1 MSAAPE
7 LRPYQDDVIE
17 RIRAAITA
25 GHRRILLVA
34 PTGSGKTVIAG
45 AIIAKTVARDRR
57 AMFLTHRRELVQQ
70 AARKLNDVGVDP
82 GVILPGYP
90 MRLDQPAQVAS
101 IASVHARAMR
111 SSAIELPPADVVVI
125 DEAHHA
131 PAKTYRRLLDAYQS
145 AVHIGLTA
153 TPCRGDGRGLGN
165 HFDTLIEC
173 PSVAELTAAKYLVP
187 AIIFAPS
194 EPDLSGVK
202 VERGD
207 YNERQLAETMDR
219 PPLVG
224 DIVSHWLRLGERR
237 RTVVFATGVAH
248 SLHLRDEFRRAGVL
262 AEHIDGTTP
271 IEEREKILADLAAG
285 TVEVVCNAMV
295 LVEGFDCPD
304 IGCLVLARPTK
315 SLGLHRQ
322 MVGRGLRPA
331 SGKTDCLI
339 LDHASG
345 VFAHGFPDD
354 EITWSLA
361 EHRRAEN
368 VTHSARGGY
377 NAPSLTNCPEC
388 SAVRFQGKPCP
399 ACGWRPRSRPGAVD
413 VADAELGRVTRDRRV
428 VVTDYSDDVR
438 RRVYRM
444 LLYVAMQRGYQRG
457 WARHKYRER
466 FGGDWPNWPNADPLP
481 ADAETRAWVRSRTIA
496 FARAIERRG
505 AA

>member
-1 MSAAPE
+1 VAA
-7 LRPYQDDVIE
+7 
-17 RIRAAITA
+17 AF
-25 GHRRILLVA
+25 
-34 PTGSGKTVIAG
+34 
-45 AIIAKTVARDRR
+45 IAKTIAKGRR
-57 AMFLTHRRELVQQ
+57 ALFLEHRRELIQQ
-70 AARKLNDVGVDP
+70 SANKLHDFGVDA
-82 GVILPGYP
+82 GIVLPGYP
-90 MRLDQPAQVAS
+90 MRLDEPAQIAS
-101 IASVHARAMR
+101 IASLHARAIR
-111 SSAIELPPADVVVI
+111 SSTIELPLADVVVL

-131 PAKTYRRLLDAYQS
+131 PAKTYRRLLDAYPK
-145 AVHIGLTA
+145 AVIIGLTA

-165 HFDTLIEC
+165 HFDVIVEC
-173 PSVAELTAAKYLVP
+173 PSVAELTAAGYLVP

-194 EPDLSGVK
+194 IPDLSSVK
-202 VERGD
+202 VDRGD
-207 YNERQLAETMDR
+207 YNERQLAETMDK

-224 DIVSHWLRLGERR
+224 DIVSHWLRLAERR

-248 SLHLRDEFRRAGVL
+248 SLHLRDEFRRAGIL

-322 MVGRGLRPA
+322 MIGRGLRPA

-361 EHRRAEN
+361 EDRRAEN
-368 VTHSARGGY
+368 VTHSARGSY
-377 NAPSLTNCPEC
+377 SALSLTNCPEC
-388 SAVRFQGKPCP
+388 SAVRLQGKSCP
-399 ACGWRPRSRPGAVD
+399 SCGWRPRQRAGAVD
-413 VADAELGRVTRDRRV
+413 VADGELGRVTRDRRV
-428 VVTDYSDDVR
+428 VAVDYDDDAR
-438 RRVYRM
+438 RRFYRQ
-444 LLYVAMQRGYQRG
+444 LLYIAIQRGYQEG
-457 WARHKYRER
+457 WAKHKYRER
-466 FGGDWPNWPNADPLP
+466 FGGWPKWHNADPLP
-481 ADAETRAWVRSRTIA
+481 ADAETRAWVRSKTIA
-496 FARAIERRG
+496 YARAAERRG